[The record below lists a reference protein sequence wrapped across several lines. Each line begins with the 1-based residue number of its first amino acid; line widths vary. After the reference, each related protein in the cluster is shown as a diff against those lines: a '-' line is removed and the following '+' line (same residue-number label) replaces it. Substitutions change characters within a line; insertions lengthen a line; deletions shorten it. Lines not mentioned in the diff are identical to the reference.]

1 MNIDIINMIMKN
13 FFINMFSLIIFYRII
28 NYRNLNLNKKIYS
41 FILIFILTT
50 CNIILKKYFDNM
62 LTIIISYFIQSIM
75 VNFLVNAHLS
85 KTMVAIV
92 FAISLSYFIFI
103 ISGAIEFIF
112 QTIFDI
118 KNTIINLILTFVLG
132 GILLYAVNK
141 IKRFNKGFKF
151 FQNNL
156 NNDYIDIIMVNISA
170 IVILAYCLLGDYYG
184 DDLTKHIFIS
194 LIILGIFMIIMI
206 EKSLVLCYK
215 QNLLKRTIED
225 YETNLKE
232 KDNKIKELSD
242 ELFKTSKVNHE
253 FHNRIS
259 ALELKVKDFTSN
271 NSVEFGEELGV
282 LNRIKDLEKEYSS
295 RVQEIKGK
303 DELPLTG
310 ICELDDMFK
319 YMQSEC
325 IKNNISFNLKINGNI
340 YYLINNIIKKN
351 KLETLIGD
359 HIKDAIIAINSGN
372 NTYKSILVILGK
384 KDKCYELC
392 IYDTGVEF
400 KIDTLLKLGL
410 EPTTTHKE
418 DGGSGIGFVTTFET
432 LKECK
437 ASLIIQER
445 HLPNKTDYTK
455 SVTVRFD
462 GKNEYKILSY
472 RAEDIKSQSKRDR
485 IIIEK
490 Y

>member
-1 MNIDIINMIMKN
+1 
-13 FFINMFSLIIFYRII
+13 MF
-28 NYRNLNLNKKIYS
+28 
-41 FILIFILTT
+41 
-50 CNIILKKYFDNM
+50 
-62 LTIIISYFIQSIM
+62 
-75 VNFLVNAHLS
+75 
-85 KTMVAIV
+85 
-92 FAISLSYFIFI
+92 
-103 ISGAIEFIF
+103 
-112 QTIFDI
+112 
-118 KNTIINLILTFVLG
+118 
-132 GILLYAVNK
+132 
-141 IKRFNKGFKF
+141 
-151 FQNNL
+151 
-156 NNDYIDIIMVNISA
+156 NISA
-170 IVILAYCLLGDYYG
+170 LVIMAYCLVGNYYG
-184 DDLTKHIFIS
+184 NLTKHILISFIILCIFM
-194 LIILGIFMIIMI
+194 LIIVQ
-206 EKSLVLCYK
+206 KALVLYYK

-225 YETNLKE
+225 YETDIKE
-232 KDNKIKELSD
+232 KDNKIKELSE
-242 ELFKTSKVNHE
+242 ELFKTSKINHE

-295 RVQEIKGK
+295 KLQEIKDK
-303 DELPLTG
+303 DELPLIG
-310 ICELDDMFK
+310 ITELDDMFK

-372 NTYKSILVILGK
+372 NTYKSILVILGI

-400 KIDTLLKLGL
+400 KVDTLLKLGL

-472 RAEDIKSQSKRDR
+472 RAEDIKSQSKGDR